1 MAIKIIN
8 QDFGEKFYNL
18 LESTQNEINIISP
31 FIGLKT
37 AFSLTEWI
45 EQNPNITCNIITRFI
60 REEFIRGASSIEGLE
75 HLIKAGA
82 NLYALQDLHTKL
94 YIFDKHSVIT
104 GSANFTFKG
113 FFKNHEFGLFM
124 EDEPEFTEQCQDYF
138 DGLLSMINSNG
149 DWRISLERVEKE
161 RKLVNQNIK
170 TRKGKKGLN
179 EYNQAKWGA
188 EIDTRKQQDK
198 AAELKEHDFL
208 EDAIKDTVSSQAST
222 GIWLKFEG
230 TSENRISNDEVYL
243 KRKEKINEYM
253 NRTFFP
259 VRPTGIK
266 EGDLL
271 FLTVVSK
278 DKDDN
283 DVPIIVGYARS
294 TGYKENY
301 KININDPKYVRWNNR
316 FPYYVE
322 FTSGK
327 FLDDSIRHGISLIEL
342 YREVK
347 HNVYPSTVNKPETK
361 IESIKK
367 RHHQKSHLQITEFA
381 KDYLLH
387 KLDILFE
394 KYGYEEIR

>member
-45 EQNPNITCNIITRFI
+45 EQNPNIKCNIITRFI

-124 EDEPEFTEQCQDYF
+124 EDEPEFTGQCQDYF

-149 DWRISLERVEKE
+149 DWKISLERVEKE

-188 EIDTRKQQDK
+188 EIDTQKQQGK
-198 AAELKEHDFL
+198 AAESKENDFL

-301 KININDPKYVRWNNR
+301 KININ
-316 FPYYVE
+316 
-322 FTSGK
+322 
-327 FLDDSIRHGISLIEL
+327 
-342 YREVK
+342 
-347 HNVYPSTVNKPETK
+347 PSK
-361 IESIKK
+361 IC
-367 RHHQKSHLQITEFA
+367 
-381 KDYLLH
+381 
-387 KLDILFE
+387 
-394 KYGYEEIR
+394 